1 MSVAVKICGLNTSA
15 AIEAAAGAA
24 YAGFVFFA
32 PSPRHVLPATAA
44 RLARGLPPLVVRV
57 ALVVQPSDADLDAI
71 LGGFRPDLWQ
81 LHGAETPQ
89 RVAEIKARTGLPAMK
104 ALGISKAEDLAQAAQ
119 YLEVAD
125 QLLFDAKPPKRP
137 DALPGGN
144 AVSFDWT
151 ILAGTIL
158 PLPWMLSGGLTAAN
172 LATAVR
178 ISGAK
183 FVDLSSGVEDR
194 PGHKAPRL
202 IRRFLSA
209 AAEA

>member
-1 MSVAVKICGLNTSA
+1 
-15 AIEAAAGAA
+15 
-24 YAGFVFFA
+24 
-32 PSPRHVLPATAA
+32 
-44 RLARGLPPLVVRV
+44 LARGLPPLVVRV
-57 ALVVQPSDADLDAI
+57 ALVVEPSDADLDAI

-183 FVDLSSGVEDR
+183 CVDLSSGVEDR

>member
-1 MSVAVKICGLNTSA
+1 MSVAVKICGLNSPS

-32 PSPRHVLPATAA
+32 RSPRHVLPASAV

-57 ALVVQPSDADLDAI
+57 ALVVDPGDTDLDAI
-71 LGGFRPDLWQ
+71 LGTFRPDLWQ
-81 LHGAETPQ
+81 LHGAETPA

-104 ALGISKAEDLAQAAQ
+104 ALGISRTEDLAQAEP

-125 QLLFDAKPPKRP
+125 RLLFDAKPPKRP

-144 AVSFDWT
+144 AVSFDWS
-151 ILAGTIL
+151 ILADTNL

-172 LATAVR
+172 LAAAVR

-183 FVDLSSGVEDR
+183 CVDLSSGVEDR

-202 IRRFLSA
+202 IRRFLTA
-209 AAEA
+209 AAQA

>member
-57 ALVVQPSDADLDAI
+57 ALVVEPSDADLDAI

-183 FVDLSSGVEDR
+183 CVDLSSGVEDR

>member
-1 MSVAVKICGLNTSA
+1 MSVAVKICGLNSPA

-32 PSPRHVLPATAA
+32 RSPRHVRPATAE

-57 ALVVQPSDADLDAI
+57 ALAVDPGDADLDAI
-71 LGGFRPDLWQ
+71 LAGFRPDLWQ
-81 LHGAETPQ
+81 LHGAETPA

-104 ALGISKAEDLAQAAQ
+104 AIGISQAEDLAHAEP

-125 QLLFDAKPPKRP
+125 RLLFDAKPPKRP

-151 ILAGTIL
+151 ILAGTEW
-158 PLPWMLSGGLTAAN
+158 PLPWMLSGGLDAAN
-172 LATAVR
+172 VAEAARV
-178 ISGAK
+178 SGASC
-183 FVDLSSGVEDR
+183 VDVSSGVEDR

-209 AAEA
+209 AAQV

>member
-1 MSVAVKICGLNTSA
+1 MSIAVKICGLNAPA

-32 PSPRHVLPATAA
+32 RSPRHVRPAMAEQ
-44 RLARGLPPLVVRV
+44 LARGLPPLAIRV
-57 ALVVQPSDADLDAI
+57 ALAVDPSDADLDAI
-71 LGGFRPDLWQ
+71 LAGFRPDLWQ
-81 LHGAETPQ
+81 LHGAETPA

-104 ALGISKAEDLAQAAQ
+104 AIGISQAADLALAEP
-119 YLEVAD
+119 YLEIAD
-125 QLLFDAKPPKRP
+125 RLLFDAKPPKRP

-151 ILAGTIL
+151 ILAGTEW

-172 LATAVR
+172 VGAAARV
-178 ISGAK
+178 SGALC
-183 FVDLSSGVEDR
+183 VDVSSGVEDR
-194 PGHKAPRL
+194 PGHKSPRL